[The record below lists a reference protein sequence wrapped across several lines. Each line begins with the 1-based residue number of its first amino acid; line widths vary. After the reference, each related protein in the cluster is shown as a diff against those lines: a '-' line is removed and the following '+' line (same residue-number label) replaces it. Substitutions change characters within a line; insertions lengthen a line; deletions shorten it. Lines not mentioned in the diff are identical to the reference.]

1 MKHVFSFLIW
11 MVIGQLVKL
20 YSCFKS
26 SNCSNSNYHFS
37 DQVSWSQTGWEER
50 LLLGQKR
57 SVWESKGAVQ
67 HFRVPHQDGA
77 GGAGWPCQD
86 TFLKLNL
93 NFKVD
98 VGSFTRGALQ
108 EGDSAK
114 RRRLS
119 GGRRWVPT
127 ITIVMD
133 WEIFLIKQKIIRWKS
148 EFQGFWRSYA
158 RLVNAQRWRRGKA
171 LVQCP
176 KLFFIVYI
184 LWASSVHF

>member
-93 NFKVD
+93 TSRWTWEALREGCYRRETQPREGGFREEEG
-98 VGSFTRGALQ
+98 GSP
-108 EGDSAK
+108 
-114 RRRLS
+114 LS
-119 GGRRWVPT
+119 QMSWIGR
-127 ITIVMD
+127 
-133 WEIFLIKQKIIRWKS
+133 FFFFIKQIDHQMKIWIP
-148 EFQGFWRSYA
+148 G
-158 RLVNAQRWRRGKA
+158 
-171 LVQCP
+171 
-176 KLFFIVYI
+176 I
-184 LWASSVHF
+184 LTILCQTG